1 MEIFLFLFIFFAVFI
16 ITYIIS
22 ESIVPM
28 LLDFYQ
34 KMHER
39 RTQQFSA
46 QLEESFLFWEK
57 RKIFL
62 ISFLPLVFAGAAF
75 VLIARNPIVLSA
87 GFVAGLIAPQVIL
100 RIARAQRL
108 KKFRGQLIDTLRIL
122 SSSIRAGLS
131 FVQAIEVLCEEMP
144 APVSQ
149 EFNLILKENRLG
161 VSLEESLKNLRERVP
176 IDEVN
181 LLVTSILI
189 ARESGGE
196 LPHVLARLVD
206 TIRSNIKLKE
216 KIATLTLQGK
226 LQGIIMMFLPFVF
239 TYIIYRQNPEH
250 FDVML
255 STVTGK
261 KLLMTA
267 VGLQIVGMFLIK
279 KISTIKM

>member
-1 MEIFLFLFIFFAVFI
+1 
-16 ITYIIS
+16 
-22 ESIVPM
+22 M
-28 LLDFYQ
+28 LLDLYT
-34 KMHER
+34 KAHAR
-39 RTQQFSA
+39 RTEEFSA
-46 QLEESFLFWEK
+46 QLEDSFLFWEK

-62 ISFLPLVFAGAAF
+62 ISFLPLVFAAAAF
-75 VLIARNPIVLSA
+75 ILIARNPIVLAA
-87 GFVAGLIAPQVIL
+87 GFIVGLIAPQVIL
-100 RIARAQRL
+100 RMARAQRL
-108 KKFRGQLIDTLRIL
+108 KKFRSQLIDTLRIL

-144 APVSQ
+144 PPVSQ

-161 VSLEESLKNLRERVP
+161 VSLEESLKNLRERIP

-196 LPHVLARLVD
+196 LPHVLTRLVD

-261 KLLMTA
+261 KLLMVA
-267 VGLQIVGMFLIK
+267 VGAQVVGMILIK